1 MQTRNQPYED
11 RDEAGVCLA
20 KVMSDLR
27 GARDAVVLGLSRG
40 GVPVARRV
48 ADALELPMDVLVV
61 RKLPSPGNPEL
72 ALGAIA
78 ENGAEVLN
86 EDVLRWVSDKDAVLA
101 QARAQQRVE
110 LRRRAA
116 LYRGDQPPVP
126 LKDKHAVIVDDG
138 AATGATARAAIVSA
152 RLSGANR
159 VTVALPVA
167 PPETCSELALEADDV
182 RCPWTPVYFV
192 SVAACYRHFSQVD
205 DRQVIQAL
213 ALARAR
219 HAGPGVLSN
228 AVERGTPLERI
239 RCQ

>member
-11 RDEAGVCLA
+11 RNEAGVCLA
-20 KVMSDLR
+20 RVMSDLH

-48 ADALELPMDVLVV
+48 ADVLELPMDVLVV

-72 ALGAIA
+72 AMGAIA

-86 EDVLRWVSDKDAVLA
+86 EDVLRWVADKDAVLA
-101 QARAQQRVE
+101 QARVQQREE
-110 LRRRAA
+110 LLRRAA
-116 LYRGDQPPVP
+116 LYRGDRPPAA
-126 LKDKHAVIVDDG
+126 LEEKHAVIIDDG

-152 RLSGANR
+152 RRSGANR
-159 VTVALPVA
+159 VTLALPVA
-167 PPETCSELALEADDV
+167 PPETCSELAMEADSV

-192 SVAACYRHFSQVD
+192 SVGACYRHFPQVD
-205 DRQVIQAL
+205 DRQVIE

-219 HAGPGVLSN
+219 RPLHAGPGVLPG
-228 AVERGTPLERI
+228 AVDLSHSG
-239 RCQ
+239 